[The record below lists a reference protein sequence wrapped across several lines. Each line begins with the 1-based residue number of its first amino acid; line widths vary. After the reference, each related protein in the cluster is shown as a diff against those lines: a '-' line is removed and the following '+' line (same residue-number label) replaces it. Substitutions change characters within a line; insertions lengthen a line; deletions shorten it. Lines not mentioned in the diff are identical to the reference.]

1 MVKVMCNGVF
11 DCLHY
16 GHLIHLEAAKK
27 LGDEL
32 WVSVTDD
39 QHVNKGPGRP
49 VYPLEHRIA
58 LLKGLRCVDKV
69 IGVSGLMEAL
79 EFVKPSILV
88 KGTDYRNGL
97 AEYHEAYC
105 RKHGIRIAF
114 TDTPK
119 LSAAEMINESIRR
132 SKV

>member
-1 MVKVMCNGVF
+1 MVKVMANGVF

-16 GHLIHLEAAKK
+16 GHLIHLQAAKK

-39 QHVNKGPGRP
+39 LHVNKGPGRP
-49 VYPLEHRIA
+49 IYPLEHRIA

-69 IGVSGLMEAL
+69 IGVSGLLEAL
-79 EFVKPSILV
+79 DIVKPSILV

-97 AEYHEAYC
+97 HEVHEKYC
-105 RKHGIRIAF
+105 AKHGIRITY

>member
-1 MVKVMCNGVF
+1 MIVVLANGCW
-11 DCLHY
+11 DLLHY
-16 GHLIHLEAAKK
+16 GHLQHLEAAKK
-27 LGDEL
+27 MGDVL

-39 QHVNKGPGRP
+39 LHVNKGPGRP
-49 VYPLEHRIA
+49 VYPQEHRAA
-58 LLKGLRCVDKV
+58 LVKALKCVDKV
-69 IGVSGLMEAL
+69 ITVSGLMEAL

-105 RKHGIRIAF
+105 KKHGIRIAF

-119 LSAAEMINESIRR
+119 LSAVEMINAALSR
-132 SKV
+132 